1 MSEQQGT
8 PPQAPTFRTGA
19 DFLNAHLNMAMR
31 LVELAASKN
40 PDQLTPM
47 MALELAAAHTELAQ
61 VGAIVAVS
69 ETLFGLQQ
77 AVDRL
82 TVQFHEANE
91 PFVVVDGEKVPVVP
105 SQPLDDPMVAHS
117 PERPL

>member
-1 MSEQQGT
+1 MSEQQDT
-8 PPQAPTFRTGA
+8 PPQVPTFRTGT

-82 TVQFHEANE
+82 TAQLQGEPEAPEDAVELSDN
-91 PFVVVDGEKVPVVP
+91 
-105 SQPLDDPMVAHS
+105 PMVLHT

>member
-1 MSEQQGT
+1 MTEQPQEL
-8 PPQAPTFRTGA
+8 PQAPTYRTGA
-19 DFLNAHLNMAMR
+19 DFLNAHLNAAMR
-31 LVELAASKN
+31 LVELAGSKN

-82 TVQFHEANE
+82 AAQLQGEPEAPEEAPEGAVE
-91 PFVVVDGEKVPVVP
+91 PSGN
-105 SQPLDDPMVAHS
+105 PMVLHT